1 MCQKNKKYLVKPSLI
16 MNNYNLSEI
25 KNKIKKGDIIYVGD
39 NVSLTDYKLLIHQ
52 IIYQDLNIVYLS
64 TLINEERD

>member
-1 MCQKNKKYLVKPSLI
+1 